1 MPIKLLFICLMIS
14 ILINFSNVTAKT
26 KKLIPIKKPTLS
38 NEEIINKISKNI
50 QKPKKKPIKN
60 VKIKEKKTTNE
71 IKATKIKKLFFK
83 IPKKKTNN
91 IWFNCITKCQNI

>member
-50 QKPKKKPIKN
+50 QKPKKN
-60 VKIKEKKTTNE
+60 
-71 IKATKIKKLFFK
+71 L
-83 IPKKKTNN
+83 
-91 IWFNCITKCQNI
+91 